1 MKNMIAKIMSALVVV
16 AMIAAVLPMKTA
28 AATTQDTLI
37 LGMQDDAANLNFFD
51 PDTNSVWKSN
61 QLGWNFETL
70 VAYTPDFQLY
80 PVLAAKKTAGPNGV
94 DVTTDS
100 PDGLNLTMKIRTGV
114 TFTDGKPLTAKDVAF
129 SYQVHV
135 WGLQQTNIQDPLLWK
150 TKTFTSWNGTG
161 TSYVGVEAPD
171 NTTVKFHLKQPF
183 ALFWYGTLNVPIIP
197 SHIWKDHVTQLS
209 PSDISNFGLPGGAVE
224 FKLDYGYGKDSTEMD
239 ATVGTGPW
247 MMTKWTKS
255 VESQVEVYPAYWD
268 KTGTTPWAG
277 INYPNFPTYIR
288 TIKFKQYGTLD
299 VSILALQKGEI
310 HYIPWNIGFSFYN
323 SLKTDPNIGF
333 EIPQDQGFFYLA
345 FNLKKSPMSN
355 LAFRK
360 AVSYCIDKDYIVN
373 SLLGGYGA
381 KGTVP
386 MSITNSRYVNETVP
400 EWMNTMNF
408 DKAKAALDGANIKDT
423 NADGWREMPDGS
435 AIKLSIL
442 TPPKDYDPIR
452 ADSGIMI
459 SKNLK
464 SIGLNIEASP
474 TNFNTIVAAAYS
486 SNPTYDMFVLGWT
499 VGSFPEL
506 YLPDFFA
513 TKNDVRTNS
522 AGSNSPGYNNPVV
535 DAKMDKMMVE
545 MDTSKRA
552 TIVKDISGILMN
564 DIPYNTLF
572 YRKNIEGY
580 RQDIWQGWTRAFGT
594 LYNGFSL
601 NSLHPPGSGGSS
613 GSGTGGGGGAIP
625 GSVVTTPGTYKF
637 NGALKLDAV
646 LDTPEYGTAGS
657 DLTGRVLV
665 SQTYIDPTTGVKS
678 SRPAFNA
685 TVAATMTYNIAG
697 TNYYSNK
704 SVNSDASG
712 VATFNIKIPYT
723 KLATVSFYANASMGA
738 AWSKT
743 KTESVK
749 VSFPNKIAQLSLYT
763 NDGILP
769 ISGAGNSTV
778 VYAKVTDL
786 DGTPISGVKVF
797 IDNKK
802 MLGNMDNYNATYG
815 KNMNMTNVSGITS
828 FNYRS
833 PGVAFAYD
841 MNLYDL
847 IGANITSTADSRM
860 ADTVVP
866 EVQSA
871 SLMIGLENTVY
882 DWDAIDVTT
891 VPNYILDNDAGTA
904 AIPASTTIAV
914 KVTNAAGAAAANR
927 VVTINLSVPT
937 TTATYDYKNRVTD
950 VAGVATFTV
959 TLAPA
964 YTGATPILVKFNTS
978 KASCAKDSVVLYARN
993 DHAYTPTEMH
1003 VNVTSVS
1010 DDMISTAGTFNGL
1023 PDTTM
1028 IEVHLMD
1035 AAWADVADTKV
1046 GIIVDSP
1053 AAESDGLDA
1062 TTDANGVAFFNV
1074 TAKGTALA
1082 DVPIGFA
1089 VEDSVGISQG
1099 YIINVNYQS
1108 TGTVTPVANETVFQK
1123 FSWNE
1128 LVDLT
1133 LANQNIVDCKLYKW
1147 TGTSTPT
1154 VVAPANYTLDAY
1166 NGTLTGVSELMANG
1180 YMLSVYYNYT
1190 DMPAATP
1197 AASIAVS
1204 SAAVTTIDSDV
1215 LSTTP
1220 DTAMIQVTATA
1231 GTEVYAL
1238 LAAMDMTGLSLDVPS
1253 YVADVNN
1260 HAYFNVTTTSSVPQ
1274 SFIVY
1279 FNTSTTHGTTDSVVM
1294 YNGGPI
1300 RGYAANIDFTQT
1312 AAAAPLA
1319 TLTVKAQVWDETGA
1333 PAAGQFIQFFA
1344 GFSQYGVPGSFVG
1357 GDTRYYADFD
1367 MDIGDYKGYIGSWKD
1382 GFTNAT
1388 GGFKANITTKAV
1400 LGDIPIDIEVGI
1412 GTGPSGDWMWSGTPT
1427 FTSNVNGV
1435 VWGGPYNEK
1444 CEVNLIDSGILKRA
1458 PLATLTKSTMNRT
1471 YVSMQAP
1478 GGKLTLTFQNL
1489 AGPIQNAQVK
1499 VYKGLAKPPILTT
1512 QTTNSAGAITAF
1524 FNATSSNS
1532 NSAIFGGFTATLT
1545 QAGYAQFPSNFFYP
1559 YLAADPVN
1567 TTYWTMQNGLTTQT
1581 PVVIAGET
1589 CKVNVTVKNQY
1600 GKPISGVSV
1609 EQADITM
1616 TRAAVLTN
1624 ANGTAQVTGIKTTYP
1639 STPGFVPIKLTM
1651 TKGTMTS
1658 TEMYYIQTVSP
1669 DLMMSIEYSK
1679 LNVTVPLI
1687 NEIFD
1692 VTFSALNNW
1701 SYAGHAT
1708 FGLVVDN
1715 QTVNQTTV
1723 SFTGMQAKNV
1733 TFKHVLLDTKYHN
1746 ISVKQIGAAA
1756 LPAAMVK
1763 AGVPPSATLWYSN
1776 AVVPT
1781 NATVG
1786 TSVTFSVDVKNNG
1799 TVDGVF
1805 YIPFTVDAKIYYVEA
1820 TILAGQTKNVN
1831 MAYTFAT
1838 DGSHNVVV
1846 GTLAAVA
1853 VDVSAVEVAEKGF
1866 DAATL
1871 GAVAAI
1877 MLIVGL
1883 VIGFL
1888 LVKMLGKK
1896 KPEETPEPK
1905 PAPKA
1910 APKPA
1915 PKPAEPKTE
1924 APKTDAPVKD
1934 EAKKVQ

>member
-28 AATTQDTLI
+28 AAETQDTLI
-37 LGMQDDAANLNFFD
+37 LGMQDDASNINYFD

-61 QLGWNFETL
+61 QLGWNFEAL

-80 PVLAAKKTAGPNGV
+80 PVLAAKKTTGPNGV
-94 DVTTDS
+94 DVTTDTA
-100 PDGLNLTMKIRTGV
+100 DGLNLTMKIRTGV
-114 TFTDGKPLTAKDVAF
+114 TFTDGTPLTAKDVAF
-129 SYQVHV
+129 SYQVHI
-135 WGLQQTNIQDPLLWK
+135 WGLYQTSIQDPLLWDS
-150 TKTFTSWNGTG
+150 KTFTSWNGTG

-171 NTTVKFHLKQPF
+171 STTVKFHLKQPF
-183 ALFWYGTLNVPIIP
+183 ALFWYGTLGVPILP
-197 SHIWKDHVTQLS
+197 SHIWNDHLTQLS
-209 PSDISNFGLPGGAVE
+209 ADDLSNFGLPSGAVE
-224 FKLDYGYGKDSTEMD
+224 YKLDYGYGQDSTEMD

-247 MMTKWTKS
+247 KMTKWTKS
-255 VESQVEVYPAYWD
+255 VESQVEVYTGYWD
-268 KTGTTPWAG
+268 KAGKTVWAG
-277 INYPNFPTYIR
+277 KSYSNYPDYIR

-345 FNLKKSPMSN
+345 FNMKKSPMSN

-386 MSITNSRYVNETVP
+386 ISITNSRYVNETVP

-408 DKAKAALDGANIKDT
+408 DKAKAALDAANIKDT
-423 NADGWREMPDGS
+423 NADGWREMPDGT

-522 AGSNSPGYNNPVV
+522 AGSNSPGYSNPAV
-535 DAKMDKMMVE
+535 DTKMDAMMVE
-545 MDTSKRA
+545 MDTAKRA
-552 TIVKDISGILMN
+552 TMVKDICGVLMN
-564 DIPYNTLF
+564 ELPYNTLF

-601 NSLHPPGSGGSS
+601 NSLHPPGSGGSTDT
-613 GSGTGGGGGAIP
+613 GEGGGGGAIP
-625 GSVVTTPGTYKF
+625 GSVVTTPGTYRF
-637 NGALKLDAV
+637 NGAMKLDAV
-646 LDTPEYGTAGS
+646 IDTPEYGTAGS

-665 SQTYIDPTTGVKS
+665 SQTYVDPVTGVKS
-678 SRPAFNA
+678 SKPAFNA
-685 TVAATMTYNIAG
+685 TVNATMTYNIAG
-697 TNYYSNK
+697 TNYYVNN
-704 SVNSDASG
+704 SVKSDASG

-723 KLATVSFYANASMGA
+723 MLASVNFYANASMGA
-738 AWSKT
+738 AWVKT
-743 KTESVK
+743 KTSSVL
-749 VSFPNKIAQLSLYT
+749 VSFPNKVAQLSLYT
-763 NDGILP
+763 NDGVLP
-769 ISGAGNSTV
+769 ISGTGNSTV

-802 MLGNMDNYNATYG
+802 MLGNMNNYNASYG
-815 KNMNMTNVSGITS
+815 KNMNMTNSTGITA
-828 FNYRS
+828 FTYRS
-833 PGVAFAYD
+833 PGVGFAYN

-847 IGANITSTADSRM
+847 IGANITSQADPRM
-860 ADTVVP
+860 ADAVVP

-871 SLMIGLENTVY
+871 SLIIGLENTVY
-882 DWDAIDVTT
+882 DWNAIDVTS
-891 VPNYILDNDAGTA
+891 VANYILDNDAGTA
-904 AIPASTTIAV
+904 GVPASTTIAV
-914 KVTNAAGAAAANR
+914 KVTDSAGAAVANR
-927 VVTINLSVPT
+927 VVTINLSVPA
-937 TTATYDYKNRVTD
+937 TTATYDAKNKVTD

-959 TLAPA
+959 TLDAA
-964 YTGATPILVKFNTS
+964 YTGSTQILVKFNTS
-978 KASCAKDSVVLYARN
+978 KASCAKDSVVLFARN
-993 DHAYTPTEMH
+993 DRAYTPTEMH

-1023 PDTTM
+1023 PATTM
-1028 IEVHLMD
+1028 VEVHLMD

-1053 AAESDGLDA
+1053 AAESVGMEA

-1074 TAKGTALA
+1074 TAKGTAMA

-1089 VEDSVGISQG
+1089 VADSVGVSQG

-1108 TGTVTPVANETVFQK
+1108 TGAVIPVLNETVFQQ

-1133 LANQNIVDCKLYKW
+1133 LANQNIINCTLYKW

-1154 VVAPANYTLDAY
+1154 VVAPANYTLDTY
-1166 NGTLTGVSELMANG
+1166 NGTLKDVTELMSNG
-1180 YMLSVYYNYT
+1180 YMLSAYYNYT
-1190 DMPAATP
+1190 DMPVATP
-1197 AASIAVS
+1197 AASVVVS
-1204 SAAVTTIDSDV
+1204 SATVTTIDSDV

-1220 DTAMIQVTATA
+1220 NTAMIQVTAAA
-1231 GTEVYAL
+1231 GTKVYAL
-1238 LAAMDMTGLSLDVPS
+1238 LAAMDPTGLSLDVPS
-1253 YVADVNN
+1253 YVADIANQ
-1260 HAYFNVTTTSSVPQ
+1260 AYFNVTTTSTVPR
-1274 SFIVY
+1274 SFVVY
-1279 FNTSTTHGTTDSVVM
+1279 FNTSTTHGITDSVVM

-1312 AAAAPLA
+1312 SAAAPLA
-1319 TLTVKAQVWDETGA
+1319 TLNMRAQVWDETGA
-1333 PAAGQFIQFFA
+1333 PAVGEYIQFYT
-1344 GFSQYGVPGSFVG
+1344 GFTQYGVAGSFVG
-1357 GDTRYYADFD
+1357 GDTRYYSDMDF
-1367 MDIGDYKGYIGSWKD
+1367 DIGDYKSYIGSWKD
-1382 GFTNAT
+1382 GFTNAS
-1388 GGFKANITTKAV
+1388 GGYSADITTKAV
-1400 LGDIPIDIEVGI
+1400 LGDVPIDIEVGI

-1435 VWGGPYNEK
+1435 VWGGPYNEP
-1444 CEVNLIDSGILKRA
+1444 CAVNLMDSGILKRA
-1458 PLATLTKSTMNRT
+1458 PLATMTKAVMNRT

-1478 GGKLTLTFQNL
+1478 AGKVTLTFQNL

-1512 QTTNSAGAITAF
+1512 QTTNSAGTISAN

-1532 NSAIFGGFTATLT
+1532 NSAIFGGFTATMT
-1545 QAGYAQFPSNFFYP
+1545 QAGYAQFPSNFFFP
-1559 YLAADPVN
+1559 YLATDPVN
-1567 TTYWTMQNGLTTQT
+1567 STYWAMQNAMTTQT
-1581 PVVIAGET
+1581 PVIVAGESG
-1589 CKVNVTVKNQY
+1589 KVNVTVKNQY
-1600 GKPISGVSV
+1600 GKPISGVSI
-1609 EQADITM
+1609 EQAEITM
-1616 TRAAVLTN
+1616 TRAAVVTN

-1639 STPGFVPIKLTM
+1639 STPGFVPIKLTLSKANV
-1651 TKGTMTS
+1651 TTS
-1658 TEMYYIQTVSP
+1658 TEMFYIQTVSP
-1669 DLMMSIEYSK
+1669 DLMMSVEYSK

-1687 NEIFD
+1687 NEKFD

-1708 FGLVVDN
+1708 FGLMVDN
-1715 QTVNQTTV
+1715 QIVNQTTV
-1723 SFTGMQAKNV
+1723 DFAGLQAKNV
-1733 TFKHVLLDTKYHN
+1733 TFKYALLDTTNHN
-1746 ISVKQIGAAA
+1746 ITVKQIGATA
-1756 LPAAMVK
+1756 LPAAMVR
-1763 AGVPPSATLWYSN
+1763 AGVPPSATLLYSN

-1799 TVDGVF
+1799 TVAETF
-1805 YIPFTVDAKIYYVEA
+1805 YIPFTVDGKVYYVEKA
-1820 TILAGQTKNVN
+1820 ITAGQTTTVE

-1838 DGSHNVVV
+1838 DGSHNVAI
-1846 GTLAAVA
+1846 GTLASVV
-1853 VDVSAVEVAEKGF
+1853 VDVAAVEVAKKGF

-1871 GAVAAI
+1871 GAVAAV
-1877 MLIVGL
+1877 MLLVGL
-1883 VIGFL
+1883 VIGFF

-1896 KPEETPEPK
+1896 KPEETPAPK

-1910 APKPA
+1910 TPKPA
-1915 PKPAEPKTE
+1915 PKPEAPKTE
-1924 APKTDAPVKD
+1924 APLT
-1934 EAKKVQ
+1934 EEKKQ